1 MKVMSRPKA
10 RTVTGAAKQAGST
23 VGDAQQQALDAIRDA
38 RKQARRQLV
47 RARVAAAR
55 TRAGTQA
62 KASKGSMKAVGVAG
76 AAGLAA
82 GYFLDPDSGKRRRHV
97 ARERALALIRR
108 GAEPAADGQAPA
120 EPVRS
125 EEGELES
132 VRDQRAM

>member
-1 MKVMSRPKA
+1 MSRPKA

-108 GAEPAADGQAPA
+108 GAEPAADDQAPA
-120 EPVRS
+120 EPVKS
-125 EEGELES
+125 ESGKSDGSPGER
-132 VRDQRAM
+132 VT